1 MGRTKRRTTGRARTR
16 GKGGGNEASRTV
28 DAPHPGPEWFIQQI
42 DPSSARNTRL
52 VHDLFEEA
60 SSSKEAPH
68 KKSRLRQS
76 LVLLTGGSCDATLFV
91 DENGKC
97 KSARRVHA
105 AVNELVKPYR
115 MEHGGFWAGCKQVGR
130 ALERFGMY
138 GAAAGHGLYATGM
151 SATVLMPA
159 LIQSSMFR
167 ETFFKLFG
175 STNRFASYMEVILKN
190 DVTRQVI
197 GATGTVGGVY
207 NLVPHI
213 VRNYSD
219 MAAKFRTIQLV
230 NAVFQDGVSP
240 KKLAAIKT
248 VARELTRLDQQVA
261 ELLDNDERL
270 RAKFHQFER
279 EQKGFWMGGTN
290 KSRVITL
297 FRAAL
302 DDADKYRVSDF
313 RRELMATGT
322 TDLQGYHFV
331 NVYGDQRTTP
341 REIIAAYLL
350 LYEHTKEVAAKLREK
365 IPTVAV
371 NASVRDAKRTAKRVG
386 GDTERDASRANG
398 TTAVRA
404 RFL

>member
-151 SATVLMPA
+151 SAAVLMWLIPSNAYARDKVSDA
-159 LIQSSMFR
+159 LGLTGSSPIW
-167 ETFFKLFG
+167 LQWFG
-175 STNRFASYMEVILKN
+175 KYAGAPTSAAS
-190 DVTRQVI
+190 
-197 GATGTVGGVY
+197 GAY
-207 NLVPHI
+207 LAPHI
-213 VRNYSD
+213 VRHYSD
-219 MAAKFRTIQLV
+219 MANKFRTIQLV

-290 KSRVITL
+290 KSRVVTL
-297 FRAAL
+297 FRTAL
-302 DDADKYRVSDF
+302 DDADKYHVTDF

-322 TDLQGYHFV
+322 ADLQGYHFV

-371 NASVRDAKRTAKRVG
+371 DASVRDAKRTAKRLRG
-386 GDTERDASRANG
+386 GGGGR
-398 TTAVRA
+398 
-404 RFL
+404 